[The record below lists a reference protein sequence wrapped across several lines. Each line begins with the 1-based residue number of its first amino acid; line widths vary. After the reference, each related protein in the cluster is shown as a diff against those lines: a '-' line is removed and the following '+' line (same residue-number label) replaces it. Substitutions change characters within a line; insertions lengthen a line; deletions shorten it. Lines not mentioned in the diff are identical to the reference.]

1 MTLLNTSP
9 HARGQRSSRDMLDVS
24 TIMKELASM
33 VHEQG
38 DTIDSI
44 EDYIQ
49 TTSSHVDLA
58 NQELAKA
65 SHHQRQLRK
74 RKCYMLVAGA
84 LLLTLLIII
93 IAVSAR
99 K

>member
-1 MTLLNTSP
+1 
-9 HARGQRSSRDMLDVS
+9 
-24 TIMKELASM
+24 
-33 VHEQG
+33 
-38 DTIDSI
+38 DSI

-49 TTSSHVDLA
+49 TTSSHVDSA

-65 SHHQRQLRK
+65 SHYQRQLRR
-74 RKCYMLVAGA
+74 RKCYLLIAGV
-84 LLLTLLIII
+84 LLLALLIII